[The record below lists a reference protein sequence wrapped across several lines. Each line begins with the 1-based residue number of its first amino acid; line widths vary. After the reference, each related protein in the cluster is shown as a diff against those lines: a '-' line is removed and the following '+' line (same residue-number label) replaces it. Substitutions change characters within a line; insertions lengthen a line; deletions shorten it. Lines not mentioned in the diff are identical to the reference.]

1 MAQKKRKQFFAA
13 VMLGLAVHMAGCGGE
28 AGNDSSDK
36 DVDKGGSGAADQ
48 GETGG
53 IILAEGER
61 LYAVDQ
67 KEYEIP
73 APDGYLSSKAS
84 ADAWGEDF
92 YILTEYAVEGESGGE
107 ERLFFLNIFDGQ
119 SREMTQNPFSL
130 ELPEGYS
137 VSSMEAQGGQKL
149 SFRLTSYDEEAG
161 DILLETDLEGN
172 VTLREDSFPD
182 EEAYPWNP
190 VNTVDLDLT
199 VYDNTD
205 GTVILSQWNMGE
217 LTTRLF
223 WYDREDHSRRAICE
237 LTDHLDALY
246 LDSSQVLY
254 YISGGSIVRRGL
266 ADLREEQL
274 FSMQELPDSNA
285 SYMALIPGAEGELL
299 FCTCEATGGELQ
311 VFTLS
316 NKERETVDEIRMAY
330 LSEDIR
336 GQATEI
342 AAEYSLSH
350 QDCPIRVETAAGDEE
365 DFRNKILIELAAG
378 KGPELIWVSMDD
390 LEALAEKGV
399 LMDMRELIPEEL
411 MEQIFH
417 NVIQAGSVDGTM
429 VALATQFTVSSLV
442 TSNQVW
448 EKDSW
453 TLQEFMDVVE
463 SRDSWRYM
471 VTYPIF
477 GSPPL
482 NCLRNMLPNLEDT
495 PFLDMGQRKA
505 HFDHEDFIRAL
516 ELCKRFGARE
526 DDAQLDYDECWRM
539 LKDGECVVQCQNMYD
554 GFPGFSKW
562 MAQNGDSCHFVGA
575 PGSGAGGWIE
585 IHEGLL
591 AVNAKAE
598 HIEEIK
604 EYIAL
609 LLDDENQLQ
618 MPACNVRMDVT
629 RDCLEMVPTVPGID
643 ETTGEEIQLYEPRM
657 KIEEGKVLLIDLKPD
672 KTSYLEEYMD
682 FLENAA
688 VKRGWPEQIDKILV
702 EELAPYFNGDRE
714 AEDAV
719 ANIQNRVQLYLYEKE

>member
-1 MAQKKRKQFFAA
+1 MAQKKGRMFFAA
-13 VMLGLAVHMAGCGGE
+13 VLLGLAILTAGCGGE
-28 AGNDSSDK
+28 AGNDPSDK
-36 DVDKGGSGAADQ
+36 GADNGGSGAATR

-53 IILAEGER
+53 IILAQGER

-73 APDGYLSSKAS
+73 APDGYLRRKAS
-84 ADAWGEDF
+84 ADAWGGDF
-92 YILTEYAVEGESGGE
+92 YILTEYAVETESGGE
-107 ERLFFLNIFDGQ
+107 ESLFFLSIFDGQ

-137 VSSMEAQGGQKL
+137 VSSMEAQGGRKL

-172 VTLREDSFPD
+172 VTLREDPFPE

-254 YISGGSIVRRGL
+254 YIGGGSLVRRSL
-266 ADLREEQL
+266 ADQREEQL
-274 FSMQELPDSNA
+274 FSMQDLPYSSA
-285 SYMALIPGAEGELL
+285 SYMALLPGAEGELL
-299 FCTCEATGGELQ
+299 ICTCERTGGELQ

-316 NKERETVDEIRMAY
+316 DKEREAVDEIRMAY
-330 LSEDIR
+330 LTENPR
-336 GQATEI
+336 GEATVI
-342 AAEYSLSH
+342 AAEYSMGH
-350 QDCPIRVETAAGDEE
+350 QDCPIRAETAAGDEE
-365 DFRNKILIELAAG
+365 DFRNKVLIEMAAG
-378 KGPELIWVSMDD
+378 KGPELMWVSMED

-411 MEQIFH
+411 MEQIFP
-417 NVIQAGSVDGTM
+417 NVIEAGSVDGTM
-429 VALATQFTVSSLV
+429 VALAPQFTVSSLV
-442 TSNQVW
+442 TSYQVW

-463 SRDSWRYM
+463 SRDDWQYM

-495 PFLDMGQRKA
+495 PFLDMEQRKA

-516 ELCKRFGARE
+516 ELCKRFGARG
-526 DDAQLDYDECWRM
+526 DDLQLDYDECWRM

-554 GFPGFSKW
+554 GFPGFSRW
-562 MAQNGDSCHFVGA
+562 MAQNGDSCHFVGS
-575 PGSGAGGWIE
+575 PGSGAGGWLE
-585 IHEGLL
+585 IHEGFL

-598 HIEEIK
+598 HLEEIR

-609 LLDDENQLQ
+609 LLDDENQLH
-618 MPACNVRMDVT
+618 MSACNVRMDVT

-643 ETTGEEIQLYEPRM
+643 EATGEAIQLYEPRM
-657 KIEEGKVLLIDLKPD
+657 KIDEGHVMLIELKPD

-682 FLENAA
+682 FLENA
-688 VKRGWPEQIDKILV
+688 VINRGWPEQIDRILV
-702 EELAPYFNGDRE
+702 EELVPYFNGDRE

-719 ANIQNRVQLYLYEKE
+719 ANIQNRVQLYLDEKK

>member
-1 MAQKKRKQFFAA
+1 MAQKKRRLFFAA
-13 VMLGLAVHMAGCGGE
+13 VLLGLAVLTAGCGGE
-28 AGNDSSDK
+28 AETDPSDEGA
-36 DVDKGGSGAADQ
+36 DNGGSVAAAR

-53 IILAEGER
+53 IILAQGER

-73 APDGYLSSKAS
+73 APDGYLRRKAS

-92 YILTEYAVEGESGGE
+92 YILTEYAVETESGGE
-107 ERLFFLNIFDGQ
+107 ESLFFLNIFDGQ

-149 SFRLTSYDEEAG
+149 SFRLTPYDEEAG

-172 VTLREDSFPD
+172 VTLREDPFP

-254 YISGGSIVRRGL
+254 YIGGGSLVRRSL
-266 ADLREEQL
+266 ADQREEQL
-274 FSMQELPDSNA
+274 FSMQDLPYSNA
-285 SYMALIPGAEGELL
+285 SYMALLPGAEGELL
-299 FCTCEATGGELQ
+299 ICTCERTGGGLQ

-316 NKERETVDEIRMAY
+316 DKEREAVDEIRMAY
-330 LSEDIR
+330 LTEDPR
-336 GQATEI
+336 GEATVI
-342 AAEYSLSH
+342 AAEYSLGH
-350 QDCPIRVETAAGDEE
+350 QDCPIRAETAAGDEE
-365 DFRNKILIELAAG
+365 DFRNKVLIEMAAG
-378 KGPELIWVSMDD
+378 KGPELMWVSMDD

-411 MEQIFH
+411 MEQIFP
-417 NVIQAGSVDGTM
+417 NVIEAGSVDGTM
-429 VALATQFTVSSLV
+429 VALAPQFTVSSLV
-442 TSNQVW
+442 TSYQVW

-463 SRDSWRYM
+463 SRDDWQYM

-495 PFLDMGQRKA
+495 PFLDMEQRKA

-516 ELCKRFGARE
+516 ELCKRFGARG
-526 DDAQLDYDECWRM
+526 DDLQLDYDECWRM

-554 GFPGFSKW
+554 GFPGFSRW
-562 MAQNGDSCHFVGA
+562 MAQNGDSCHFVGS
-575 PGSGAGGWIE
+575 PGSGVGGWLE
-585 IHEGLL
+585 IHEGFL

-598 HIEEIK
+598 HLEEIR

-609 LLDDENQLQ
+609 LLDDENQLH
-618 MPACNVRMDVT
+618 MSACNVRMDVT

-643 ETTGEEIQLYEPRM
+643 EATGEAIQLYEPRM
-657 KIEEGKVLLIDLKPD
+657 KIDEGHVMLIELKPD

-682 FLENAA
+682 FLENA
-688 VKRGWPEQIDKILV
+688 VINRGWPEQIDRILV
-702 EELAPYFNGDRE
+702 EELVPYFSGDRE

-719 ANIQNRVQLYLYEKE
+719 ANIQNRVQLYLDEKK